1 MENIVRYAFV
11 SNLHKESIALV
22 LFAPTAERR
31 MIMRKICKECANY
44 DHKNL
49 KHTKACGNCVTEHY
63 KDGTE
68 SDPSNWRALP
78 QTNADRI
85 RAMSDEELARFL
97 ADKLENEYILSCKR
111 LGDDTHM
118 LTATEIKAIRH
129 TCYCIWMQ
137 WLKQPAEGE

>member
-1 MENIVRYAFV
+1 
-11 SNLHKESIALV
+11 
-22 LFAPTAERR
+22 
-31 MIMRKICKECANY
+31 MIMHKICKECANY

-85 RAMSDEELARFL
+85 RSMSDEELAKWLCGISTAECCDR
-97 ADKLENEYILSCKR
+97 SCPAR
-111 LGDDTHM
+111 DMCDFGDSGM
-118 LTATEIKAIRH
+118 IK
-129 TCYCIWMQ
+129 

>member
-1 MENIVRYAFV
+1 
-11 SNLHKESIALV
+11 
-22 LFAPTAERR
+22 

-63 KDGTE
+63 EDGTE

-85 RAMSDEELARFL
+85 RVMSDE
-97 ADKLENEYILSCKR
+97 KLYDLFREIYNAGC
-111 LGDDTHM
+111 DDA
-118 LTATEIKAIRH
+118 TAWEWGTRQN
-129 TCYCIWMQ
+129 TFIWDEE
-137 WLKQPAEGE
+137 WLKQPAEVDHGQA